1 MTGAEKFFIVW
12 LGSFAIIYL
21 VVMVGAGLFFV
32 SDRAIVFALRRFGIR
47 RFFKTAMQIA
57 AILETEPDRWQFEQY
72 RATYKAIG
80 TISWLTDLKVE
91 TSQGTWTPNRIER
104 RIIRN
109 ALDRTI
115 TAKVRERVAQAA
127 GGSAAVSLPDAAA

>member
-1 MTGAEKFFIVW
+1 MTDADRFFIVW
-12 LGSFAIIYL
+12 IGSSAIIFL

-32 SDRAIVFALRRFGIR
+32 SDRAIVFVLRRFGIR
-47 RFFKTAMQIA
+47 RFFKTATQIA
-57 AILETEPDRWQFEQY
+57 AIIETEPDRWQFEQY

-80 TISWLTDLKVE
+80 TIDWFTDLKVE
-91 TSQGTWTPNRIER
+91 TSQGTWKPNRIER

-127 GGSAAVSLPDAAA
+127 GG